1 MPVNATGS
9 GHSINGVTYLNRL
22 LKKTHRNL
30 LPTLIA
36 LAAISVSSMAQ
47 MPALKSVPMLDCS
60 GLPCVDITT
69 ANGKHLKM
77 LVDTGNASSLL
88 DLTKAREL
96 GLDVKPLMGPDGKPY
111 PDYLSA
117 KIEGAS
123 LGEANLGD
131 LKMLVVKLQ
140 PEIQKGGLPSAD
152 GLLSYR
158 VFKDRILKLDYKAKQ
173 VSVSDVLTADVPCPG
188 FCGTITHPTFGKQG
202 PPIVVATG
210 FQING
215 EPLNVQIDT
224 LYTGTMLIYPTSVEK
239 FGLTAQQSSTKT
251 RLFPFTDGGVEMIEG
266 IALKESF
273 GTNDLKE
280 NATLYFATPK
290 VHTPDGMFD
299 GTVGHELLT
308 GHIVTLD
315 FHTHHFWMI

>member
-1 MPVNATGS
+1 MPVNAIGS
-9 GHSINGVTYLNRL
+9 AGCKNGLKHIHRL

-30 LPTLIA
+30 FPALIA
-36 LAAISVSSMAQ
+36 LAAICVSSMAQ
-47 MPALKSVPMLDCS
+47 MPALKSVSMLDCS

-77 LVDTGNASSLL
+77 LVDTGNAGSVL
-88 DLTKAREL
+88 DSTKAKEL
-96 GLDVKPLMGPDGKPY
+96 GLDVQPAVGPDGKPY
-111 PDYLSA
+111 PGYFVA
-117 KIEGAS
+117 KIEDAR
-123 LGEANLGD
+123 LGETKLGD
-131 LKMLVVKLQ
+131 LKMLIADLLPRVKT
-140 PEIQKGGLPSAD
+140 GDLPAAD
-152 GLLSYR
+152 GLLTYR
-158 VFKDRILKLDYKAKQ
+158 VFKDRILKLDYKAQQ

-188 FCGTITHPTFGKQG
+188 FCGTITHPTFGEQG

-215 EPLNVQIDT
+215 QPLTVQIDT

-239 FGLTAQQSSTKT
+239 FGLTAQQNSTKT
-251 RLFPFTDGGVEMIEG
+251 RLFRYTDGGVDEIEG
-266 IALKESF
+266 TALKESF
-273 GTNDLKE
+273 GPTDLKE

-299 GTVGHELLT
+299 GTVGHELFT
-308 GHIVTLD
+308 GHVVTLD